1 MRKTRFRS
9 FPVLMITLAFFAG
22 LIYFIINLAIHS
34 AEWASMPYNGH
45 LADSD
50 VMEMTGTITDRNGV
64 TLAKTEDGKRIYN
77 EDEDIRR
84 ACLHVVGDDS
94 VNISTAIQTMYRS
107 ELSGYSFILGL
118 GAPDFIQKSADIRLT
133 IDSNVQKVAYQA
145 MGDYKGAVIV
155 YNYKTGEIICMV
167 STPTYDPEN
176 IPEDINTNDEYDGAY
191 INRTISASYPPGSTF
206 KLITASAALEKS
218 EDSENREYDC
228 IGYTEIGG
236 KTINCYSVSGHVD
249 MKGALMDSCNAYFA
263 ELTVEL
269 GKDAMQKQAEKMG
282 FNSSWSFDGIETVK
296 STYDISKADD
306 NSFAWSGVGQYTV
319 LESPINMAI
328 RSSAIANGGKSVTP
342 RLIMNIDSPFGG
354 GLKQSDNSPPKTMMS
369 RETADK
375 LAEMMDY
382 TVENSYGKGYFSNY
396 LDVCAKTGTAEVS
409 DDGLSHA
416 WVTGF
421 TKDEDCPLAFAVIVE
436 RGESGYQVAIPVAGA
451 VLDAAAEALGAD

>member
-45 LADSD
+45 LSDSD
-50 VMEMTGTITDRNGV
+50 AMEMTGTITDRNGV
-64 TLAKTEDGKRIYN
+64 VLAKTEDGKRIYN

-94 VNISTAIQTMYRS
+94 VNISTAIQTIYRS
-107 ELSGYSFILGL
+107 ELSGYNFILGL
-118 GAPDFIQKSADIRLT
+118 GAPDLLQKGADIELT
-133 IDSNVQKVAYQA
+133 IDSEVQKAAYRA
-145 MGDYKGAVIV
+145 LGDYRGAVIV
-155 YNYKTGEIICMV
+155 YNYKTGEVICMV

-176 IPEDINTNDEYDGAY
+176 VPEDIDTNDEYEGAY

-206 KLITASAALEKS
+206 KLVTASAALE
-218 EDSENREYDC
+218 EDPDNENREYDC

-236 KTINCYSVSGHVD
+236 KTINCYSVSGHID
-249 MKGALMDSCNAYFA
+249 MTGALMNSCNAYFA
-263 ELTVEL
+263 ELTVDL
-269 GKDAMQKQAEKMG
+269 GKDCMLKQAEKMG
-282 FNSSWSFDGIETVK
+282 FNSSWKFDGIETAD
-296 STYDISKADD
+296 SSYDVSKADD

-342 RLIMNIDSPFGG
+342 ELIMNIDTLFGG
-354 GLKQSDNSPPKTMMS
+354 SLKQNDSSPSKTMMS
-369 RETADK
+369 KETADK
-375 LAEMMDY
+375 LADMMDY
-382 TVENSYGKGYFSNY
+382 TVENNYGKGYFSNY

-409 DDGLSHA
+409 DDGLAHA

-436 RGESGYQVAIPVAGA
+436 HGNSGYQTAIPVAGA
-451 VLDAAAEALGAD
+451 VLDAAAEALGSD